1 LIGASCGAGSVNFN
15 AIFRKGSFMA
25 MLQSHL
31 PGLGL
36 ALAFLAGALSLSSV
50 SAQDQT
56 DEIIAAR
63 LAEFLRSSRTV
74 ISQYQDLI
82 NDPTKADKGLTGERV
97 LAETTAIYQTQMG
110 EDPLATDPNSR
121 EGRLLRAQMEAIK
134 DVMAENQ
141 GTINAANIGFKGFI
155 PATFARLVNEKFQEK
170 VGAEAR
176 IKVTAPE
183 ELVRNRKA
191 RPDDWE
197 KAVLTDK
204 FARPDWPKG
213 EAFREAVAVDG
224 RAAFRMIVPEYY
236 RTSCLTCHG
245 VPKGEMDITGYPK
258 EGGKE
263 GDLGAAISVTLF
275 Q

>member
-1 LIGASCGAGSVNFN
+1 MAA
-15 AIFRKGSFMA
+15 RKSLLRRFA
-25 MLQSHL
+25 C
-31 PGLGL
+31 
-36 ALAFLAGALSLSSV
+36 ALAFLAGVLSLSSV
-50 SAQDQT
+50 SAEDQG
-56 DEIIAAR
+56 DQIVAAR
-63 LAEFLRSSRTV
+63 LAEFLRSGRTV
-74 ISQYQDLI
+74 ISQYQELI
-82 NDPTKADKGLTGERV
+82 NDPSKGDKGLTGERV
-97 LAETTAIYQTQMG
+97 LAEASAIYQKQTG
-110 EDPLATDPNSR
+110 EDPLATDPNGK

-141 GTINAANIGFKGFI
+141 GTINAPSIGFKGFI
-155 PATFARLVNEKFQEK
+155 PAIFARLVNEKFQEK

-197 KAVLTDK
+197 KAVLNDK
-204 FARPDWPKG
+204 FAKPDWPTG
-213 EAFREAVAVDG
+213 EAFSEAVSVDG

-236 RTSCLTCHG
+236 RTSCLSCHG

>member
-1 LIGASCGAGSVNFN
+1 
-15 AIFRKGSFMA
+15 MA
-25 MLQSHL
+25 VQRTHL
-31 PGLGL
+31 RWLGL
-36 ALAFLAGALSLSSV
+36 ALAFLAGTLSLSSL
-50 SAQDQT
+50 SAQDQS
-56 DEIIAAR
+56 DQIVAAR
-63 LAEFLRSSRTV
+63 LAEFLRSGRTV
-74 ISQYQDLI
+74 ISQYQELI
-82 NDPTKADKGLTGERV
+82 NDPTKGDKGLTGERV
-97 LAETTAIYQTQMG
+97 LAEASAIYQKQTG
-110 EDPLATDPNSR
+110 EDPLTTDPNSK

-141 GTINAANIGFKGFI
+141 GTINAPNIGFKGFI
-155 PATFARLVNEKFQEK
+155 PAIFARLVNEKFQEK
-170 VGAEAR
+170 VGAEAL

-183 ELVRNRKA
+183 ELIRNRKA

-204 FARPDWPKG
+204 FAKPDWPKG
-213 EAFREAVAVDG
+213 EAFSEAASVDG

-236 RTSCLTCHG
+236 RASCLTCHG